1 MKRQIEDDIPPEVDF
16 SNGVR
21 GKYAGQLMRKTIYV
35 PLDED
40 VSRAFHTR
48 EEVNAAL
55 RKMMRAEG
63 EGSAV
68 EQKAS

>member
-1 MKRQIEDDIPPEVDF
+1 MKKRVENDIPAEVDF

-21 GKYAGQLMRKTIYV
+21 GKYAGRLMRKTIYV

-48 EEVNAAL
+48 EEVNATL
-55 RKMMRAEG
+55 RKVMKAQG
-63 EGSAV
+63 EASVV

>member
-1 MKRQIEDDIPPEVDF
+1 MKKKAEIDIPAEVDF

-21 GKYAGQLMRKTIYV
+21 GKYARQLMRKTIYV

-40 VSRAFHTR
+40 VSRAFPTR

-55 RKMMRAEG
+55 RTVMKAQADESRI
-63 EGSAV
+63 

>member
-1 MKRQIEDDIPPEVDF
+1 MKKRLEDDIPAEVDF

-21 GKYAGQLMRKTIYV
+21 GKYAGQVLRKTIYV

-40 VSRAFHTR
+40 VSKAFTTR
-48 EEVNAAL
+48 EQVNAAL
-55 RKMMRAEG
+55 RKVMKAESNG
-63 EGSAV
+63 TAA